1 MLHPLEIRTRRH
13 YAATSRRQVRRQY
26 VSVTR
31 PYARPK
37 IDDY

>member
-13 YAATSRRQVRRQY
+13 YAATSRRQARGRA
-26 VSVTR
+26 VTTN
-31 PYARPK
+31 PIYSRPK